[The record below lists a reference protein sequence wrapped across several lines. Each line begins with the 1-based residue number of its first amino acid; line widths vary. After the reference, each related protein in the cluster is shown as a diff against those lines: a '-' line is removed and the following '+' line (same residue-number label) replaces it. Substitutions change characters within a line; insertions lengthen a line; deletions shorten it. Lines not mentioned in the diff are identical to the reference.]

1 MFYMSELIYVHGISP
16 IPNVLQDNFH
26 IFFCFLELRKTC
38 NIKQKIAVVIADD
51 WGALWAPQS
60 SAMTSCDSRCQNL
73 HYDTPKRAHQ
83 KTPNSYAGATMR
95 SRSRCTTTPAQFPFL
110 QRKMQPKYFL
120 SLVCNFHKVNFQS

>member
-1 MFYMSELIYVHGISP
+1 MSELIYVHGISP

-26 IFFCFLELRKTC
+26 IFFRFLELRKTC
-38 NIKQKIAVVIADD
+38 NIKRKIAVVIADD

-60 SAMTSCDSRCQNL
+60 SAMTSLGSRCQNL

-95 SRSRCTTTPAQFPFL
+95 SRSRCTQLPFL
-110 QRKMQPKYFL
+110 QRKIQHFLALYHIYLCLYKTLYFIGL
-120 SLVCNFHKVNFQS
+120 DTV